1 MDVLARAAEPNN
13 YSIVGEI
20 KNRDT
25 KKFNK
30 EEAEA
35 FHHKLEI
42 ITVRESLDP
51 VIGFVFSRKGFTRDA
66 ISFLKASGIA
76 YSDDERWLAL

>member
-1 MDVLARAAEPNN
+1 MDVPARAAESNN

-35 FHHKLEI
+35 FHRKLEI
-42 ITVRESLDP
+42 IAVRESLDP

-66 ISFLKASGIA
+66 ISFLKAKGIA
-76 YSDDERWLAL
+76 L